1 MHEALSSRVGI
12 AIFDRSHPCSTITSS
27 MKNTPDTTG
36 NSKPW
41 TLAVRA
47 VIHDDGGQ
55 MLLLRRSNVCRN
67 FVGCWEW
74 PGGKVDPG
82 EDFAS
87 AVKRE
92 TKEET
97 SLEVEI
103 TGVAGVTHFEA
114 PAAHFVMLCMEVRV
128 VGGKLSLSEEHDQYA
143 WVAPSD
149 FEKLPFTG
157 QVKDF
162 MLEYAARTEGQT

>member
-1 MHEALSSRVGI
+1 M
-12 AIFDRSHPCSTITSS
+12 
-27 MKNTPDTTG
+27 
-36 NSKPW
+36 
-41 TLAVRA
+41 
-47 VIHDDGGQ
+47 
-55 MLLLRRSNVCRN
+55 LRRSNVCRN

-128 VGGKLSLSEEHDQYA
+128 VGGKLNLSEEHDQYA